1 MYTREQV
8 RALTD
13 RIFNMVTG
21 ADAVQVEVDAGEQ
34 SGTRWANSSITT
46 NLVRYDREVTITV
59 RVGGRQGSASTMDF
73 GDAGLQ
79 GAIDEAIAEA
89 RGERGEEGA
98 GEEAGGRGGGGEAG
112 GRGGGGRA
120 GARGGRGGGDVGGG
134 AGGAGGGG
142 GGGDVGGG
150 GAGRGGG
157 EPPEWLGPQSYIE
170 VDAVLPSG
178 VSFGPGERAL
188 MVKESLDISD
198 EMGVVGSGY
207 IPKNYRTTCT
217 ANTNGLFA
225 FYSFAE
231 TGFVLTCRTPDGA
244 GSGWAGITGI
254 KDVNDIDA
262 AALTRTAAN
271 KALMSVNP
279 RAIEPGRYTV
289 ILEPRANAR
298 FLSLMTN
305 IFNASN
311 VEEGNSFLSGEEEGS
326 TKIGEKVFSDLFTL
340 RSDIGNPI
348 LRQTPILNDLTPAA
362 PVTWVED
369 GVLRN
374 LDIDDAL
381 ARERGAEPTPAN
393 VNMSLVMEGGEQSI
407 EDIIATTQR
416 GLLVTFFWYIRGVDQ
431 ETLLNTGMTR
441 DGLFLIE
448 NGEIVGPVQNFR
460 WNMSPLVGYNNL
472 TAVGRAGPMHMGE
485 SYDGG
490 NTGLI
495 PPVRIEDFYMTS
507 VSPAV

>member
-8 RALTD
+8 KALTD

-21 ADAVQVEVDAGEQ
+21 ADAVQLQVTASEQ

-46 NLVRYDREVTITV
+46 NLVRYDRSVTITV

-79 GAIDEAIAEA
+79 DAIDEAMAAA
-89 RGERGEEGA
+89 RGDGAEDESPEEGA
-98 GEEAGGRGGGGEAG
+98 
-112 GRGGGGRA
+112 
-120 GARGGRGGGDVGGG
+120 
-134 AGGAGGGG
+134 AGGGG
-142 GGGDVGGG
+142 GGG
-150 GAGRGGG
+150 GRGGG
-157 EPPEWLGPQSYIE
+157 GGGQGGGGRGGGGGRELPEWKGPQTYME

-188 MVKESLDISD
+188 MVKESLDICD

-207 IPKNYRTTCT
+207 IPKVYRSTCT

-231 TGFVLTCRTPDGA
+231 AGFILTCRTPDGA
-244 GSGWAGITGI
+244 GSGWGGITGI
-254 KDVNDIDA
+254 KDINDIDPG
-262 AALTRTAAN
+262 ALTRTAAE
-271 KALMSVNP
+271 KAVMSVNP
-279 RAIEPGRYTV
+279 RALEPGRYTV

-298 FLSLMTN
+298 FLSLMTG
-305 IFNASN
+305 IFNARTA
-311 VEEGNSFLSGEEEGS
+311 EAGNSFLSGETEGT
-326 TKIGEKVFSDLFTL
+326 TKIGEKVFSDMLTL
-340 RSDIGNPI
+340 RSDIGNPT
-348 LRQTPILNDLTPAA
+348 LRQTPILADLTPAA

-369 GVLRN
+369 GVLRT
-374 LDIDDAL
+374 LDIDNAL
-381 ARERGAEPTPAN
+381 AREKGVDPTPAN
-393 VNMSLVMEGGEQSI
+393 VNMSLVMEGTDQSL
-407 EDIIATTQR
+407 EDMIRDTRR

-448 NGEIVGPVQNFR
+448 NGEIVGPAQNFR

-472 TAVGRAGPMHMGE
+472 TAVGRPVPMHMGE

-490 NTGLI
+490 STGLI
-495 PPVRIEDFYMTS
+495 PPVRMEDFYMTS